1 MSEMNN
7 YNKIEWIHYAIQEA
21 INGNIEEL
29 TQALE
34 FLEDVRGDIK

>member
-1 MSEMNN
+1 MNN

-21 INGNIEEL
+21 INWNIEEL

-34 FLEDVRGDIK
+34 FLEDVREDLNN

>member
-1 MSEMNN
+1 MNN

-34 FLEDVRGDIK
+34 LLEDVREDLNN

>member
-1 MSEMNN
+1 MNN

-34 FLEDVRGDIK
+34 FLEDVREDLNN